1 MKRIHVIVGGKVQ
14 KVGYRDLVERETFG
28 IDIKGYVENIA
39 DDKVRIV
46 AEDPEEFREIREELV
61 SIKDAPVKPA

>member
-1 MKRIHVIVGGKVQ
+1 M
-14 KVGYRDLVERETFG
+14 GYRDLVERETFG

>member
-1 MKRIHVIVGGKVQ
+1 MVGGKVQ